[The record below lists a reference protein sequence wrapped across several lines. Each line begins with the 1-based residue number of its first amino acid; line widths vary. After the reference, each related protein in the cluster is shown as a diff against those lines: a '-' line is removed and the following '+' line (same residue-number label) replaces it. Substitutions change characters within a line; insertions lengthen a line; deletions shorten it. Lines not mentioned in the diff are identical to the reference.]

1 MRRRHQREAA
11 AVHGLRRL
19 LALPLPLRVRQPVLA
34 SCTSLKKNADGVCCR
49 LRSDPSEHVDLARTE
64 AGVYESLL
72 ARFKELEDGYHP
84 PKANPPMDT
93 QGVCDAIRANGGF
106 LRPWK

>member
-1 MRRRHQREAA
+1 MQYKLLGIHAA
-11 AVHGLRRL
+11 NYHL
-19 LALPLPLRVRQPVLA
+19 LNSPALGKWY
-34 SCTSLKKNADGVCCR
+34 KKNATLLFGR

>member
-1 MRRRHQREAA
+1 M
-11 AVHGLRRL
+11 
-19 LALPLPLRVRQPVLA
+19 
-34 SCTSLKKNADGVCCR
+34 
-49 LRSDPSEHVDLARTE
+49 
-64 AGVYESLL
+64 YESLL

>member
-1 MRRRHQREAA
+1 MWVVLSVGNCMILAGRVV
-11 AVHGLRRL
+11 VHGLT
-19 LALPLPLRVRQPVLA
+19 PLPPLGTAL
-34 SCTSLKKNADGVCCR
+34 TKKNATPTAYLSGR

-64 AGVYESLL
+64 AGVYESML

>member
-1 MRRRHQREAA
+1 MLS
-11 AVHGLRRL
+11 G
-19 LALPLPLRVRQPVLA
+19 
-34 SCTSLKKNADGVCCR
+34 R

-64 AGVYESLL
+64 AGVYESML